1 MTNDTAQLL
10 AALTRQEELLKRL
23 ITALDKPKL
32 GLHNDAGS
40 CKIYCNRQHGHL
52 WYSLDGDRNPKPIT
66 ATALTGYLKEL
77 KFEQTE
83 RRGKPCHKLLAT
95 IAADR
100 VYILESGHDTH
111 FSKGLLVAV
120 ALMTPQQLL
129 SPVTIMPAPGDDDS
143 VLFCRVWCGS
153 EYIKVSYDESVNW
166 REIAKAAL
174 ANVKTANEMPF

>member
-1 MTNDTAQLL
+1 MTQETAQLL

-23 ITALDKPKL
+23 IAALDKPKL

-52 WYSLDGDRNPKPIT
+52 WYCLDADRNPQPIT

-77 KFEQTE
+77 RFEQTE

-95 IAADR
+95 IQADR
-100 VYILESGHDTH
+100 TYILESGYDTH

-120 ALMTPQQLL
+120 ALMTQELLL
-129 SPVTIMPAPGDDDS
+129 SPITIQPAAGDDDS

-153 EYIKVSYDESVNW
+153 EYIKASYDDSVNW
-166 REIAKAAL
+166 REIAKQAL
-174 ANVKTANEMPF
+174 GNCKTAWR